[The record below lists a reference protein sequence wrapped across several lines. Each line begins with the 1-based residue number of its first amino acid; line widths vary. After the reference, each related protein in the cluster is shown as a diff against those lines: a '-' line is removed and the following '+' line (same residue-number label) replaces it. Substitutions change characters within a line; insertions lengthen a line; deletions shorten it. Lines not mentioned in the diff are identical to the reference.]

1 MAWSA
6 ILLKNSNVKLNY
18 DVLASFKKLTPR
30 VSKEMKYGRSVNPI
44 ATGEGRFSSPITNG
58 TPNDFH
64 LPASLI

>member
-30 VSKEMKYGRSVNPI
+30 VSKEMKYF
-44 ATGEGRFSSPITNG
+44 ATAFDGSASIPEGMSNSTLLLG
-58 TPNDFH
+58 
-64 LPASLI
+64 AK